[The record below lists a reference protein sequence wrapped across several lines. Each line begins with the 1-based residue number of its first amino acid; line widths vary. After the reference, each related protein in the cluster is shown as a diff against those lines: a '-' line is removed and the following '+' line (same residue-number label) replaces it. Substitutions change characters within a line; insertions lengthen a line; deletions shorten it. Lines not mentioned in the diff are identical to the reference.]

1 MKDQAGKFTIV
12 EFTDSMSQLNLA
24 EVDLPPTKANMSG
37 ISFDIGRFMNMILL
51 AVGDTD
57 GFLTVLSL
65 LSLKLL
71 HRVKVQKD
79 YDNIAVM

>member
-1 MKDQAGKFTIV
+1 
-12 EFTDSMSQLNLA
+12 
-24 EVDLPPTKANMSG
+24 MSG